1 MGHGALRV
9 DEGRN
14 VEVLVAAEVRGGA
27 VQQQQG
33 ETLEV
38 VVGGADRDGQTRH
51 AGHQAQDVL
60 GVGTV
65 FAQYL
70 QQTSDKWE
78 VEEELQS
85 TRVVTFTP
93 S

>member
-1 MGHGALRV
+1 MFV
-9 DEGRN
+9 NTEIWGRPIH
-14 VEVLVAAEVRGGA
+14 
-27 VQQQQG
+27 QQG
-33 ETLEV
+33 EETLEV